1 MKSRVLSALALGALV
16 GTLAPA
22 SAAQYVLTASNWG
35 SRQSAAVA
43 AAGGSVVFS
52 HGKAGIA
59 VVSSD
64 APDFLTAAM
73 ASQAFQNG
81 ALDEVHE
88 WQAPVPVQEVVG
100 GSDETFYN
108 AQWAPKAMEADVA
121 WANGCNGAGVRVAI
135 LDGGIHSTHIDL
147 DGNLDTACSV
157 SFVAGQ
163 NFNQDVGT
171 FWHGTHVA
179 GIVAAEDNGV
189 GTIGIAPSARLMG
202 VKVLHNGTGS
212 FGAIIGGL
220 LYAADPAAFG
230 LGGCQRA
237 DIVNMSLGATFPRRD
252 ANGGG
257 AGGGQSLI
265 AALNKAVNYATSNG
279 VLVVTSAG
287 NGATDLGQAANII
300 KVPAQ
305 SGGALAVTATGPM
318 GFALGATDFRRP
330 ASYSDYG
337 EDVVTVAGPGGDFAL
352 PGTAICSVP
361 RIPSGTVAQQCWVF
375 DMVMST
381 VRGTTNG
388 NYSWAAGT
396 SMAAPAVSGAA
407 ALILQNNPGMSVG
420 ALKSRLAQTADD
432 EGKVGHDEFYGHGF
446 VNARRACGL

>member
-35 SRQSAAVA
+35 SKQSAAVA
-43 AAGGSVVFS
+43 SAGGSVVFS

-64 APDFLTAAM
+64 APDFLAAAM
-73 ASQAFQNG
+73 ASQAFQTG
-81 ALDEVHE
+81 APDEVHE

-179 GIVAAEDNGV
+179 GIVAAEDNGI

-202 VKVLHNGTGS
+202 VKVLHNGSGS

-237 DIVNMSLGATFPRRD
+237 DIVNMSLGATFPRNA
-252 ANGGG
+252 AN
-257 AGGGQSLI
+257 GGGQSLV
-265 AALNKAVNYATSNG
+265 AALNKAVNYAIGNG

-287 NGATDLGQAANII
+287 NGATDLGQAGNVI

-337 EDVVTVAGPGGDFAL
+337 EDVVTVAGPGGDFVL
-352 PGTAICSVP
+352 PGSAICSLS
-361 RIPSGTVAQQCWVF
+361 RIPSGTVTNFCWVF

-381 VRGTTNG
+381 VRGG
-388 NYSWAAGT
+388 AASVSSYGWAAGT

-432 EGKVGHDEFYGHGF
+432 EGKVGKDEFYGRGF
-446 VNARRACGL
+446 VNARRACSE